1 MLLDH
6 LGRRPPTQGIH
17 TLSFMHLNMRN
28 SSICGYLLEEFLR
41 RQSVDV
47 LMLQDT
53 CDSLRTRFG
62 GIVGYSLFLPSRRGG
77 GCDGVG
83 PLVAVLVK
91 TPLRARPI
99 AFSNQRVCGV
109 FVDTPKGEIAFISA
123 YIHYRQGMGLEALSA
138 MVTAVRRETPF
149 VLVGTDTNGHSR
161 WWGPPDQASNATGE
175 LVEDFVMTHSL
186 EIENRWPAPATFC
199 SDRGFEA
206 WLDVTMTSSR
216 LHSLVSS
223 WLVMDTDLGSDHRAI
238 LGSIATSARR
248 GSQAHVRLD
257 WRRVCWD
264 SFRQALH
271 TRLQSILPEP
281 GGIRDEEDLQ
291 RHACILMEGLKTV
304 IDQHVPTKRISW
316 ASNPWWS
323 KELEQIRLE
332 LLRRQRKW
340 NRSKDRA
347 DKREVNACRRRL
359 RRAIAE
365 AKQACWRRMCEDA
378 SDEDLWATF
387 WKLTRPRHSGRIGDL
402 HVGDSWISDDAG
414 KARAL
419 ADRFFPTPPSSDIPA
434 HEAVRT
440 RVAEILTSARG
451 TDIPDVSSTE
461 LHAAIWASS
470 PWKAPGADRVTNMCL
485 RECEDILR
493 PYLLPL
499 FSASLRFQS
508 IPSEWKSAMVVAVPK
523 PGGDVSLPKGYR
535 PISLLSCL
543 SKVLERIVTDR
554 LTYFLETS
562 GALSETQFGFRRT
575 RSTDL
580 ALWNFV
586 SATSCALQTRQKT
599 VMLALDIEG
608 AYDRVWHEGLLAKLA
623 DSAVPPALVGWVH
636 AFLSDRSMSLRVGEA
651 VECRELGMGV
661 PQGSP
666 LSPIL
671 FLVFIDDLVRELS
684 HIAHA
689 QAFADDVVV
698 WWHAPK
704 GDSGETVGRRVL
716 GAVEQWS
723 IAWRAVFNPSKCHP
737 MMISRQRGEPLPTLM
752 LHGSPLTWVD
762 RLRYLGV
769 WFDPTLSWSVHV
781 DMISRQALDR
791 LRAIHRGVG
800 TLWGLHPMIVSRMI
814 HAAVLPALFYA
825 APAWCGAVRH
835 LARLRPLDRVLRLC
849 GMCTLG
855 LLRTVSGDTARM
867 ISGLLSAEF
876 QLRSR
881 VVEFYMRHLA
891 YDRDLR
897 EGPAPPTTVTRM
909 VSPREILDLELRQL
923 ERAFP
928 HFCEHLAR
936 VERRHFWFEDPAEAS
951 WTPPISILPMEA
963 SVDRIRHERSHCA
976 MDTLWIFT
984 DGSVEGTSC
993 GAAAVCFWGTT
1004 QDAHTLSTHFIGP
1017 HSSTQAELV
1026 ALDLGCRW
1034 AREIGSASCVT
1045 IVTDSQAALMAIG
1058 KAQGGSS
1065 LAVIARHALR
1075 ALELCSRTLRIWWT
1089 PSHVDLSENDMA
1101 DAAAKA
1107 AAAGTSFDSLQDVPV
1122 SAAILRSQIKAHYAT
1137 RSDIQW
1143 GLSDTGRDL
1152 HDVMPRLPQDLRWTH
1167 DLSRKDVALTAQ
1179 FLSGH
1184 YATQAYLRRFGHPID
1199 GSCRWCDGPLDD
1211 REHRLFH
1218 CPRFE
1223 FFRQQL
1229 RTEIEID
1236 TGGAQTW
1243 EWDFLTGP
1251 GRRYLSRFL
1260 RFVHSI
1266 PLPHVEG
1273 EDE

>member
-1 MLLDH
+1 
-6 LGRRPPTQGIH
+6 
-17 TLSFMHLNMRN
+17 MHLNMRN
-28 SSICGYLLEEFLR
+28 SSICGHLLVEFLQQ
-41 RQSVDV
+41 QSVDV

-62 GIVGYSLFLPSRRGG
+62 GIVGYSLFLPSPCGG
-77 GCDGVG
+77 GRDSAG

-91 TPLRARPI
+91 MPLRARPI
-99 AFSNQRVCGV
+99 AFSNQRMCGIL
-109 FVDTPKGEIAFISA
+109 VDTPEGEIAFISA
-123 YIHYRQGMGLEALSA
+123 YIHYRHGMGLEALSA
-138 MVTAVRRETPF
+138 MVTTVRRETPF

-175 LVEDFVMTHSL
+175 LIEDFVVTHSL
-186 EIENRWPAPATFC
+186 EIENRWPTLATFC

-216 LHSLVSS
+216 LHPLVSS
-223 WLVMDTDLGSDHRAI
+223 WLVLDTDLGSDHRAI
-238 LGSIATSARR
+238 LGSIATSAHR
-248 GSQAHVRLD
+248 GFEADVRLD
-257 WRRVCWD
+257 WRSVCWD

-271 TRLQSILPEP
+271 SRLQSILPEP
-281 GGIRDEEDLQ
+281 GGIGDEEDLR
-291 RHACILMEGLKTV
+291 RHARLLMEGLQAV
-304 IDQHVPTKRISW
+304 IDQHVPTKRVSR

-332 LLRRQRKW
+332 LLRHRRKW
-340 NRSKDRA
+340 DRTKDRA
-347 DKREVNACRRRL
+347 HKREANACRRRL

-365 AKQACWRRMCEDA
+365 AKQMCWRRMCEDT

-387 WKLTRPRHSGRIGDL
+387 RKLMRPRHLGRMADL
-402 HVGDSWISDDAG
+402 RVGDSWISDDAG

-419 ADRFFPTPPSSDIPA
+419 ADRFFPHPSSPDVPA
-434 HEAVRT
+434 HEAIRT
-440 RVAEILTSARG
+440 RVAEILSDARVEK
-451 TDIPDVSSTE
+451 IPGISRTE

-470 PWKAPGADRVTNMCL
+470 PWKAPGADRVTNACL
-485 RECEDILR
+485 RECEDILT

-499 FSASLRFQS
+499 LSASLHFQS

-523 PGGDVSLPKGYR
+523 PGGDASSPKGYR

-554 LTYFLETS
+554 LTYFLES
-562 GALSETQFGFRRT
+562 SYALSETQFGFRRT

-580 ALWNFV
+580 ALWNLV
-586 SATSCALQTRQKT
+586 SATTRALQTKQKT

-623 DSAVPPALVGWVH
+623 DLAVPPALVGWVH

-651 VECRELGMGV
+651 VECRQLGMGV

-684 HIAHA
+684 QIAHA

-698 WWHAPK
+698 WWHAQK
-704 GDSGETVGRRVL
+704 GDSGEAVGRRVL
-716 GAVEQWS
+716 RAVEEWS
-723 IAWRAVFNPSKCHP
+723 FAWRAVFNPSKCHP
-737 MMISRQRGEPLPTLM
+737 MMISRHRGESLPTLM
-752 LHGSPLTWVD
+752 LHGSPLMWVD

-769 WFDPTLSWSVHV
+769 WFDPTLSWRVHV
-781 DMISRQALDR
+781 DMVSRQALDR

-825 APAWCGAVRH
+825 AAAWCGCVRH

-855 LLRTVSGDTARM
+855 LLRTVSGDAARM
-867 ISGLLSAEF
+867 ISGLLPAEF

-881 VVEFYMRHLA
+881 VVEFYMRQLA

-897 EGPAPPTTVTRM
+897 EGPAPPAITTQI

-923 ERAFP
+923 GRTFP
-928 HFCEHLAR
+928 HFCECLVR
-936 VERRHFWFEDPAEAS
+936 VERQRFWFEDPAEAF
-951 WTPPISILPMEA
+951 WTPPISILLPEA
-963 SVDRIRHERSHCA
+963 SMDRIRRERRNCA
-976 MDTLWIFT
+976 MDSLWIFT

-993 GAAAVCFWGTT
+993 GAAAVCFWGTA
-1004 QDAHTLSTHFIGP
+1004 QYAHTCSTHFIGL

-1026 ALDLGCRW
+1026 ALDLGCRR
-1034 AREIGSASCVT
+1034 AREIGHASCIT
-1045 IVTDSQAALMAIG
+1045 IVSDSQAALMAIG
-1058 KAQGGSS
+1058 KTQGASS

-1075 ALELCSRTLRIWWT
+1075 TLELCCGTLRIWWT
-1089 PSHVDLSENDMA
+1089 PSHVGLSENDMA

-1107 AAAGTSFDSLQDVPV
+1107 AAAGTAFDTLQDVPM
-1122 SAAILRSQIKAHYAT
+1122 SAAILRSQIRAHYAART
-1137 RSDIQW
+1137 DTQW
-1143 GLSDTGRDL
+1143 GLSDAGRDL
-1152 HDVMPRLPQDLRWTH
+1152 HDVMPRLPQDLVWTH
-1167 DLSRKDVALTAQ
+1167 DLNRKDVALTTQ

-1184 YATQAYLRRFGHPID
+1184 YATQAYLRRFGHPVD
-1199 GSCRWCDGPLDD
+1199 GSCRWCADPLDD

-1223 FFRQQL
+1223 FLRQQL
-1229 RTEIEID
+1229 RSEIEAD
-1236 TGGAQTW
+1236 TGGTQTW
-1243 EWDFLTGP
+1243 EWDFLTGL

-1260 RFVHSI
+1260 RVVHSI
-1266 PLPHVEG
+1266 PLPHG
-1273 EDE
+1273 EDEDE